1 MFATNRFLEDH
12 YRDPDGVVGAFNAY
26 SLDIPPR
33 DTVRKWFAR
42 GSIPSEW
49 FPMLVAVR
57 ELDTGEPIRLAPYL
71 TKGA

>member
-1 MFATNRFLEDH
+1 MFDTQRFLEDH
-12 YRDPDGVVGAFNAY
+12 YKTPDGIVGTFNAY
-26 SLDIPPR
+26 RLDIPPR

-71 TKGA
+71 TKGV